1 MAERRLPAKKTK
13 IVCTIGPA
21 SESPETLERMIRN
34 GMNVARLNFAHGN
47 FESHSRVIANIR
59 AAAAAV
65 GERVAIM
72 GDLPGPKMRIGRLAE
87 ESINLERDQP
97 FILQTEEML
106 GDASRVSMSFA
117 DLPQAVRT
125 GDKIYLNDGFVQL
138 AVEKVEGQEV
148 QCRVLVGGEL
158 RSFKGVNLP
167 GINLG
172 ISAFTDRDRE
182 FLSFAAKQ
190 GLDAVSQSFVQDAA
204 DIDAV
209 RQNATAMDYH
219 PFIIAKLE
227 RARAV
232 EELDNILESA
242 DGIMVARGDLGVE
255 IPIEKVALVQKHMIQ
270 QANLF
275 GKPVITATHMLESM
289 TTHRRPTRA
298 EVTDVTNAIL
308 DGSDCMMLSG
318 ETAMGSYPEEAVAVM
333 SRIASVTEPHA
344 NASTILRLLEGAKAA
359 NKITTEDLIS
369 LSIYSSVDALKPA
382 AVITPTLSGSTS
394 RRVSR
399 FRLPVWIVAVSPTES
414 TCQHL
419 QFSYGVYPVRE
430 AERPKNWEQ
439 YAWDWLIRHNVIGD
453 LALLTQGSV
462 TFHAGGTND
471 IKIIDL
477 KSRPSGR
484 SIW

>member
-1 MAERRLPAKKTK
+1 LAERRLPPKKTK

-21 SESPETLERMIRN
+21 SESRETLERMIRN
-34 GMNVARLNFAHGN
+34 GMNVAGLNFAHGD

-138 AVEKVEGQEV
+138 AVEKVEGREV
-148 QCRVLVGGEL
+148 QCRELVGGEL

-182 FLSFAAKQ
+182 FLSVAARQ

-227 RARAV
+227 RARAI

-255 IPIEKVALVQKHMIQ
+255 IPIEKVALVQKQMIQ

-298 EVTDVTNAIL
+298 EVTDV
-308 DGSDCMMLSG
+308 
-318 ETAMGSYPEEAVAVM
+318 
-333 SRIASVTEPHA
+333 
-344 NASTILRLLEGAKAA
+344 
-359 NKITTEDLIS
+359 
-369 LSIYSSVDALKPA
+369 
-382 AVITPTLSGSTS
+382 
-394 RRVSR
+394 
-399 FRLPVWIVAVSPTES
+399 VSPTES

-439 YAWDWLIRHNVIGD
+439 YAWDWLRRHNVTGD

>member
-1 MAERRLPAKKTK
+1 
-13 IVCTIGPA
+13 
-21 SESPETLERMIRN
+21 
-34 GMNVARLNFAHGN
+34 
-47 FESHSRVIANIR
+47 
-59 AAAAAV
+59 
-65 GERVAIM
+65 
-72 GDLPGPKMRIGRLAE
+72 
-87 ESINLERDQP
+87 
-97 FILQTEEML
+97 
-106 GDASRVSMSFA
+106 
-117 DLPQAVRT
+117 
-125 GDKIYLNDGFVQL
+125 
-138 AVEKVEGQEV
+138 
-148 QCRVLVGGEL
+148 VLVGGEL

-227 RARAV
+227 RARAI

-255 IPIEKVALVQKHMIQ
+255 IPIEKVALVQKQMIQ

-298 EVTDVTNAIL
+298 EVTDV
-308 DGSDCMMLSG
+308 
-318 ETAMGSYPEEAVAVM
+318 
-333 SRIASVTEPHA
+333 
-344 NASTILRLLEGAKAA
+344 
-359 NKITTEDLIS
+359 
-369 LSIYSSVDALKPA
+369 
-382 AVITPTLSGSTS
+382 
-394 RRVSR
+394 
-399 FRLPVWIVAVSPTES
+399 VSPTES

-439 YAWDWLIRHNVIGD
+439 YAWDWLRRHNVTGD